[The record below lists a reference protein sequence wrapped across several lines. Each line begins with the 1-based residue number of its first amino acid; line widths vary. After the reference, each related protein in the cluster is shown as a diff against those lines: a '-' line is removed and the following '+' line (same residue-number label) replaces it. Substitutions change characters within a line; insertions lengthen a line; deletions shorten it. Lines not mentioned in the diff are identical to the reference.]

1 MMRDGHQDKVQY
13 LFIDHIKPYS
23 IFYLLKFRKSLDV
36 LYYFDTFPPF
46 CQRLYKLLRRLGFL
60 KAKVAKIDRHV
71 GQVRTSTGSN
81 HSQSIRDDARKI
93 CVRLREETLLTD
105 PLIDALSSRWNKDK
119 ILLYFEQLRETPV
132 RRECARLCLY
142 EWLIKQH
149 YVLPAHSCALFIE
162 RPLWFKYLKEL
173 ADERNLSLQGYSHSK
188 LNGLFNDAKW
198 LLKPLGK
205 IFAVALKKVPTLWHK
220 RSSKQNEKSSNQTES
235 TEPLRPKIAIR
246 YCQQMLSFNKLMRS
260 AFFWLN
266 GTQIPYSDILIYD
279 YISNQTIDEET
290 QKQLRDNKIIIYGSG
305 PGARQWQPTL
315 YMWVLLIRLLTHY
328 VCTAV
333 KCLVRGKKVSL
344 YNFTNL
350 FLLICHYSYW
360 RDFFSKNKISI
371 NVTLNFHGRIAQV
384 LALDDMGSV
393 SATFQY
399 SMSDIHA
406 PSSLI
411 TSGEDVHFYFSSLF
425 EESML
430 RKYDLPAGN
439 VIYAGYPYDYIF
451 KQLSSAKEVQDLR
464 AQLQA
469 HGAKFIISFF
479 DENSIDRWDIPA
491 SHEEAAKDYEYLLE
505 WLLADETLG
514 IVFKP
519 KSPKNLFERIS
530 PLSALI
536 EKAKQT
542 GRCIFLLDSGSVV
555 SCVFPSYAA
564 SLSDACIGKLLG
576 ATATLEARL
585 AGIPSVLLDLEGI
598 HTHPFY
604 AWNTQ
609 HVVYRSWDSLRLAIE
624 LYREDSRAFP
634 LFGDWSHML
643 HALDPF
649 QDGNGSLRMGS
660 FIECVHTAFNEKKS
674 KQTPIAIAKLKFAEQ
689 WGSQFV
695 K

>member
-1 MMRDGHQDKVQY
+1 MMRDRRKGQLQY
-13 LFIDHIKPYS
+13 LFIDHIRLCS
-23 IFYLLKFRKSLDV
+23 IFYLLKFGKSLHA
-36 LYYFDTFPPF
+36 LYYFDTFSPF
-46 CQRLYKLLRRLGFL
+46 CQHLYKLLRRLGFL
-60 KAKVAKIDRHV
+60 KAEVTKIDRHV
-71 GQVRTSTGSN
+71 GQVRASTGSN
-81 HSQSIRDDARKI
+81 YSQNIRDDARKI
-93 CVRLREETLLTD
+93 CVRLKEETLLAD

-132 RRECARLCLY
+132 RRECARLRLY

-173 ADERNLSLQGYSHSK
+173 ADERGLSLRSYSHSRF
-188 LNGLFNDAKW
+188 NALFNDAQW

-205 IFAVALKKVPTLWHK
+205 IFVVALKKIPALWHK
-220 RSSKQNEKSSNQTES
+220 RPSKQKEKSFNQTEY
-235 TEPLRPKIAIR
+235 TEVSRPKIAIR
-246 YCQQMLSFNKLMRS
+246 YCQQMLSFNELMRS

-266 GTQIPYSDILIYD
+266 GTKIPYSDILIYD
-279 YISNQTIDEET
+279 YISSQTIDKET
-290 QKQLRDNKIIIYGSG
+290 EKQLRDNKIIIYGSG
-305 PGARQWQPTL
+305 PGVHQWQPTL
-315 YMWVLLIRLLTHY
+315 YVWVLLMRLLSHY
-328 VCTAV
+328 VYTVV
-333 KCLVRGKKVSL
+333 KCLLRGKKVSL
-344 YNFTNL
+344 YNFTRL

-384 LALDDMGSV
+384 LALDDIGSV

-411 TSGEDVHFYFSSLF
+411 TSGEDVHFYFSPLF

-430 RKYDLPAGN
+430 RKYNLPAGN

-451 KQLSSAKEVQDLR
+451 KQLSSAKEVQGLR
-464 AQLQA
+464 KQLQA
-469 HGAKFIISFF
+469 RGAKFIISFF

-505 WLLADETLG
+505 WLIADETLG

-530 PLSALI
+530 PLGSLI

-542 GRCIFLLDSGSVV
+542 GRCLFLLDSGSVV

-564 SLSDACIGKLLG
+564 SLSDVCIGKLLG
-576 ATATLEARL
+576 TTATLEARL
-585 AGIPSVLLDLEGI
+585 AGIPSVLLDIEGI
-598 HTHPFY
+598 HAHPFY
-604 AWNTQ
+604 DWNNQ
-609 HVVYRSWDSLRLAIE
+609 HVVYRSWDSLRFAME
-624 LYREDSRAFP
+624 QYREDPRVFP
-634 LFGDWSHML
+634 QFGDWSHML
-643 HALDPF
+643 HVLDPF
-649 QDGNGSLRMGS
+649 QDGKGSLRIGS
-660 FIECVHTAFNEKKS
+660 FIEWMHTAFNEKKS
-674 KQTPIAIAKLKFAEQ
+674 KQTPIAIAKLRFAEQ
-689 WGSQFV
+689 WGNQFV